1 MKFNPFKSK
10 KIKKPQKSAKIKIAG
25 EKSQAEKNESAERV
39 NRTVYLTVAVLLI
52 VLAASVAMT
61 SAANKARKGQAGDTS
76 APDTTVQSPETAAP
90 APETTAPK
98 PEETT
103 PPPADTHTGNSGN
116 ISQVPVAAEIPT
128 LSLPAE
134 GILGK
139 EHDPT
144 VQVFSNTLGE
154 WRVHLGIDIMT
165 EAAAPV
171 YAAAK
176 GKVKQ
181 ISDDPLWGKCVWIEH
196 EGDAVS
202 IYRGL
207 DDTLA
212 DGIEVGAKVT
222 EGTLIGA
229 VGEGGVFEIA
239 EEPHLHFE
247 MQVGGSDVDP
257 LEYFSK
263 SALET
268 LAKTTET
275 VYED

>member
-1 MKFNPFKSK
+1 MKFNPFRSK
-10 KIKKPQKSAKIKIAG
+10 KIKFTQKPAKIKQAG
-25 EKSQAEKNESAERV
+25 EKSPAERNESAERV

-52 VLAASVAMT
+52 VLAAAVAMT
-61 SAANKARKGQAGDTS
+61 SAANKARRGQPAETS
-76 APDTTVQSPETAAP
+76 APETTLRSPETAAP
-90 APETTAPK
+90 APETTAPPAETAA
-98 PEETT
+98 PE
-103 PPPADTHTGNSGN
+103 DTAASGE
-116 ISQVPVAAEIPT
+116 QTDLPVAAGIPT

-134 GILGK
+134 GTLGK

-181 ISDDPLWGKCVWIEH
+181 IADDPLWGKCIWIEH
-196 EGDAVS
+196 DGDAVS
-202 IYRGL
+202 VYRGL

-212 DGIEVGAKVT
+212 EGIKIGAKVS
-222 EGTLIGA
+222 EGTLLGA
-229 VGEGGVFEIA
+229 VGEGGVLELA

-247 MQVGGSDVDP
+247 MKVAGEDADP

-263 SALET
+263 SALEI
-268 LAKTTET
+268 LARKPEN

>member
-1 MKFNPFKSK
+1 MKFNPFRSK
-10 KIKKPQKSAKIKIAG
+10 KIKFTQKPAKIKQAG
-25 EKSQAEKNESAERV
+25 EKSPAERNESAERV

-52 VLAASVAMT
+52 VLAAAVAMT
-61 SAANKARKGQAGDTS
+61 SAANKARRGQPAETS
-76 APDTTVQSPETAAP
+76 APETTLRSPETAAP
-90 APETTAPK
+90 APETTAP
-98 PEETT
+98 PAETQA
-103 PPPADTHTGNSGN
+103 PADTAASGE
-116 ISQVPVAAEIPT
+116 QTDVPVAAGIPT

-134 GILGK
+134 GTLGK

-181 ISDDPLWGKCVWIEH
+181 IADDPLWGKCIWIEH
-196 EGDAVS
+196 DGDAVS
-202 IYRGL
+202 VYRGL

-212 DGIEVGAKVT
+212 EGIKIGAKVS
-222 EGTLIGA
+222 EGTLLGA
-229 VGEGGVFEIA
+229 VGEGGVLELA

-247 MQVGGSDVDP
+247 MKVAGEDADP

-263 SALET
+263 SALEI
-268 LAKTTET
+268 LARKPEN

>member
-1 MKFNPFKSK
+1 MKFNPFRSK
-10 KIKKPQKSAKIKIAG
+10 KIKFPQKPAKIKQAG
-25 EKSQAEKNESAERV
+25 EKSPAERNESAERV

-52 VLAASVAMT
+52 VLAAAVAMT
-61 SAANKARKGQAGDTS
+61 SAANKARRGQPSETS
-76 APDTTVQSPETAAP
+76 APETTLRSPETASP
-90 APETTAPK
+90 APETTAPPAETAA
-98 PEETT
+98 PE
-103 PPPADTHTGNSGN
+103 DTAASGE
-116 ISQVPVAAEIPT
+116 QTDVPVAAGIPT

-134 GILGK
+134 GTLGK

-181 ISDDPLWGKCVWIEH
+181 IADDPLWGKCIWIEH
-196 EGDAVS
+196 DGDAVS
-202 IYRGL
+202 VYRGL

-212 DGIEVGAKVT
+212 EGIKIGAKVS
-222 EGTLIGA
+222 EGTLLGA
-229 VGEGGVFEIA
+229 VGEGGVLELA

-247 MQVGGSDVDP
+247 MKVAGEDADP

-263 SALET
+263 SALEI
-268 LAKTTET
+268 LARKPEN

>member
-10 KIKKPQKSAKIKIAG
+10 KIKKPLKPAKIKVAG
-25 EKSQAEKNESAERV
+25 EKSPAEKNESAERV

-61 SAANKARKGQAGDTS
+61 SAANKARRGQADDTS
-76 APDTTVQSPETAAP
+76 APETTLRTPETAAP

-103 PPPADTHTGNSGN
+103 PPPADTNTSVGNTE
-116 ISQVPVAAEIPT
+116 IPVAAEIPT

-139 EHDPT
+139 EHDPG

-165 EAAAPV
+165 EASAPV

-181 ISDDPLWGKCVWIEH
+181 ISDDPLWGKCIWIEH
-196 EGDAVS
+196 DGDAVS

-212 DGIEVGAKVT
+212 DGIEVGTKVN

-229 VGEGGVFEIA
+229 VGEGGVLELA

-247 MQVGGSDVDP
+247 MKVGGSDVDP

>member
-1 MKFNPFKSK
+1 MKFNPFRSK
-10 KIKKPQKSAKIKIAG
+10 KIKKPQKPAKIKIAG
-25 EKSQAEKNESAERV
+25 EKTQDKNESAERV

-52 VLAASVAMT
+52 VLAVAVAMT
-61 SAANKARKGQAGDTS
+61 SAANKARRGQAEHTNPPVTTS
-76 APDTTVQSPETAAP
+76 PTPEITKPRPEVTSPKEENTEPPAETQ
-90 APETTAPK
+90 APETNKNDVTA
-98 PEETT
+98 
-103 PPPADTHTGNSGN
+103 S
-116 ISQVPVAAEIPT
+116 SVVPT
-128 LSLPAE
+128 LSLPTI
-134 GILGK
+134 GHLGN

-176 GKVKQ
+176 GKIKQ
-181 ISDDPLWGKCVWIEH
+181 IADDPLWGKCIWIEH

-202 IYRGL
+202 VYRGL
-207 DDTLA
+207 ADTLA
-212 DGIEVGAKVT
+212 DGIKVGAKVG
-222 EGTLIGA
+222 EGTLLGA
-229 VGEGGVFEIA
+229 VGEGGVLELA

-247 MQVGGSDVDP
+247 MKVGGVDADP

-263 SALET
+263 SALEI
-268 LAKTTET
+268 LASLPQK

>member
-1 MKFNPFKSK
+1 MKFNPFRSK
-10 KIKKPQKSAKIKIAG
+10 KIKFTQKPAKIKQAG
-25 EKSQAEKNESAERV
+25 EKSPAERNESAERV

-52 VLAASVAMT
+52 VLAAAVAMT
-61 SAANKARKGQAGDTS
+61 SAANKARRGQPAETS
-76 APDTTVQSPETAAP
+76 APETTLRSPETAAP
-90 APETTAPK
+90 APETTAP
-98 PEETT
+98 PAETQA
-103 PPPADTHTGNSGN
+103 PADTAASGE
-116 ISQVPVAAEIPT
+116 QTDLPVAAGIPT
-128 LSLPAE
+128 FSLPAE
-134 GILGK
+134 GFLGK

-181 ISDDPLWGKCVWIEH
+181 IADDPLWGKCIWIEH
-196 EGDAVS
+196 DGDAVS
-202 IYRGL
+202 VYRGL

-212 DGIEVGAKVT
+212 EGIKIGAKVS
-222 EGTLIGA
+222 EGTLLGA
-229 VGEGGVFEIA
+229 VGEGGVLELA

-247 MQVGGSDVDP
+247 MKVAGEDADP

-263 SALET
+263 SALEI
-268 LAKTTET
+268 LARKPEN

>member
-1 MKFNPFKSK
+1 MKFNPFRSK
-10 KIKKPQKSAKIKIAG
+10 KIKFTQKPAKIKQAG
-25 EKSQAEKNESAERV
+25 EKSPAERNESAERV

-52 VLAASVAMT
+52 VLAAAVAMT
-61 SAANKARKGQAGDTS
+61 SAANKARRGQPSDTS
-76 APDTTVQSPETAAP
+76 APETTLRSPETAAP
-90 APETTAPK
+90 APETTAPPAETAA
-98 PEETT
+98 PE
-103 PPPADTHTGNSGN
+103 DTAASGE
-116 ISQVPVAAEIPT
+116 QTDVPVAAGIPT

-134 GILGK
+134 GTLGK

-181 ISDDPLWGKCVWIEH
+181 IADDPLWGKCIWIEH
-196 EGDAVS
+196 DGDAVS
-202 IYRGL
+202 VYRGL

-212 DGIEVGAKVT
+212 EGIKIGAKVS
-222 EGTLIGA
+222 EGTLLGA
-229 VGEGGVFEIA
+229 VGEGGVLELA

-247 MQVGGSDVDP
+247 MKVAGEDADP

-263 SALET
+263 SALEI
-268 LAKTTET
+268 LARKPEN

>member
-1 MKFNPFKSK
+1 MKFNPFRSK
-10 KIKKPQKSAKIKIAG
+10 KIKFPQKPAKIKQAG
-25 EKSQAEKNESAERV
+25 EKSPAERNESAERV

-52 VLAASVAMT
+52 VLAAAVAMT
-61 SAANKARKGQAGDTS
+61 SAANKARRGQPSETS
-76 APDTTVQSPETAAP
+76 APETTLRSPETAAP
-90 APETTAPK
+90 APETTAPPAETAA
-98 PEETT
+98 PE
-103 PPPADTHTGNSGN
+103 DTAASGE
-116 ISQVPVAAEIPT
+116 QTDVPVAAGIPT

-134 GILGK
+134 GTLGK

-181 ISDDPLWGKCVWIEH
+181 IADDPLWGKCIWIEH
-196 EGDAVS
+196 DGDAVS
-202 IYRGL
+202 VYRGL

-212 DGIEVGAKVT
+212 EGIEVGTKVS
-222 EGTLIGA
+222 EGTLLGA
-229 VGEGGVFEIA
+229 VGEGGVLELA

-247 MQVGGSDVDP
+247 MKVAGEDADP

-263 SALET
+263 SALEI
-268 LAKTTET
+268 LARKPEN

>member
-1 MKFNPFKSK
+1 MKFNPFRSK
-10 KIKKPQKSAKIKIAG
+10 KIKFPQKPAKIKTAG
-25 EKSQAEKNESAERV
+25 EKSPAERNESAERV

-52 VLAASVAMT
+52 VLAAAVAMT
-61 SAANKARKGQAGDTS
+61 SAANKARRGQPSETS
-76 APDTTVQSPETAAP
+76 APETTARSPETAAP
-90 APETTAPK
+90 APETTAP
-98 PEETT
+98 PAETQT
-103 PPPADTHTGNSGN
+103 PADTDASGGNETE
-116 ISQVPVAAEIPT
+116 IPVAAEIPT

-134 GILGK
+134 GVLGK

-176 GKVKQ
+176 GKIKQ
-181 ISDDPLWGKCVWIEH
+181 IADDPLWGKCIWIEH
-196 EGDAVS
+196 DGDAVS
-202 IYRGL
+202 VYRGL
-207 DDTLA
+207 ADTLA
-212 DGIEVGAKVT
+212 DGIKVGAKVT
-222 EGTLIGA
+222 EGTLLGA
-229 VGEGGVFEIA
+229 VGEGGVLELA

-247 MQVGGSDVDP
+247 MKVGGEDADP

-263 SALET
+263 SALEI
-268 LAKTTET
+268 LAKKPEE

>member
-10 KIKKPQKSAKIKIAG
+10 KIKKPLKNAKIKVAG
-25 EKSQAEKNESAERV
+25 DTPADKNESAERV

-52 VLAASVAMT
+52 VLAVAVAMT
-61 SAANKARKGQAGDTS
+61 SAANKARKGQASETT
-76 APDTTVQSPETAAP
+76 APETTERTPETAAP
-90 APETTAPK
+90 VPETTAK
-98 PEETT
+98 PEETS
-103 PPPADTHTGNSGN
+103 PPTADTNTSGN
-116 ISQVPVAAEIPT
+116 GTEVPVAAEIPT

-176 GKVKQ
+176 GKIKQ
-181 ISDDPLWGKCVWIEH
+181 ISDDPLWGKCIWIEH
-196 EGDAVS
+196 DGDAVS
-202 IYRGL
+202 VYRGL
-207 DDTLA
+207 DETLA
-212 DGIEVGAKVT
+212 DGIEVGAKVS

-229 VGEGGVFEIA
+229 VGEGGVLELA

-247 MQVGGSDVDP
+247 MKVGGTDVDP

-268 LAKTTET
+268 LAKTSET

>member
-25 EKSQAEKNESAERV
+25 DTSAQKNESAERV

-52 VLAASVAMT
+52 VLAVAVAMT
-61 SAANKARKGQAGDTS
+61 SAANKARRGQADDTS
-76 APDTTVQSPETAAP
+76 APETTLQNPETAAP
-90 APETTAPK
+90 TPETTAPK
-98 PEETT
+98 PDETT
-103 PPPADTHTGNSGN
+103 PPPADTHTSNSGKDTE
-116 ISQVPVAAEIPT
+116 VPVAAEVPT

-139 EHDPT
+139 EHDPSI
-144 VQVFSNTLGE
+144 QVFSNTLGE

-165 EAAAPV
+165 ESTAPV

-176 GKVKQ
+176 GKIKQ

-196 EGDAVS
+196 DGDAVS

-212 DGIEVGAKVT
+212 DGIEVGAKVS

-229 VGEGGVFEIA
+229 VGEGGVLELA

-247 MQVGGSDVDP
+247 MKVGGEDVDP

-268 LAKTTET
+268 LAKASET